1 MKFYHIAMA
10 VFAATTLLM
19 ACNNNNNGLKIVERE
34 EEPDIYQVENEDK
47 AMNNAISTARQT
59 LQQFNDALKSGA
71 DSLES
76 FSLKVRYNVPDGQ
89 GEHIW
94 LNEIKVNNS
103 VYTGIVNN
111 VPDVITQVKFGDTVT
126 INNDNISDWM
136 YLANNKLRGGYT
148 LRVLMD
154 KMSPEEKKKLQAQSG
169 FIIE

>member
-1 MKFYHIAMA
+1 MKFYRIAMA

-19 ACNNNNNGLKIVERE
+19 ACNNNNNGLKVVQRE
-34 EEPDIYQVENEDK
+34 EEPDIYQVEDEDK

-76 FSLKVRYNVPDGQ
+76 FSLKVRYDAPDGQ

-94 LNEIKVNNS
+94 LNEINVKNG

-111 VPDVITQVKFGDTVT
+111 VPDIITQVKFGDTVT

-136 YLANNKLRGGYT
+136 YLVNNKLRGGYT

-154 KMSPEEKKKLQAQSG
+154 KMSPAEKEKLQEQSR